1 MKAIVI
7 EAFGD
12 SSQLVMK
19 EVDRPVLKAN
29 RLLVEVHA
37 TSVNPVD
44 TKRRKGLFG
53 GTLPMIVGGDVAGR
67 VVEVGSQVTGFAV
80 GDRIMANGARTYAE
94 MVSVNP
100 DRAVK
105 LADHV
110 SFEEAAAIPLAG
122 QTAYEAIIKRGQ
134 VSEGEHVLI
143 QAGSGGVGSLAVQL
157 AKIKG
162 AYVSATA
169 GPDNQVLLK
178 TLGVDNPINYRDV
191 KFSEALSGIDFV
203 LDTLGG
209 DSLKQSMSVLKKKG
223 RLLSIAEEP
232 DQTYAEEKQL
242 DLGFFSM
249 SPTKEGLEALNRWL
263 TEGKLK
269 PVISKVVPFT
279 EKGVREAHELSET
292 GHVRGKIIIKIK
304 E

>member
-7 EAFGD
+7 EEFGTVD
-12 SSQLVMK
+12 QLVMT
-19 EVDRPVLKAN
+19 EIDRPVLKDN

-53 GTLPMIVGGDVAGR
+53 GTLPMIVGGDVAGV
-67 VVEVGSQVTGFAV
+67 VVEVGSQVTGFTV

-94 MVSVNP
+94 IVSVNP

-110 SFEEAAAIPLAG
+110 SFEETAAIPLAG

-134 VSEGEHVLI
+134 VSEGDRVLI
-143 QAGSGGVGSLAVQL
+143 HAGAGGVGSLAIQL
-157 AKIKG
+157 AKIQG

-169 GPDNQVLLK
+169 GPDNQELLK
-178 TLGVDNPINYRDV
+178 MLGVDHPINYRE
-191 KFSEALSGIDFV
+191 KEFAKELSDIDFV

-209 DSLKQSMSVLKKKG
+209 DVLKQSVSVLKEKG
-223 RLLSIAEEP
+223 HLLSIAEEP
-232 DQTYAEEKQL
+232 DQKRAEEKQINA
-242 DLGFFSM
+242 DFFSM
-249 SPTKEGLEALNRWL
+249 SPTREGLEALNRWL
-263 TEGKLK
+263 TDGKLK
-269 PVISKVVPFT
+269 PILSKVVPFT
-279 EKGVREAHELSET
+279 EEGVRDAHELSET